1 MDVDELRGTA
11 AAGIRALITLA
22 GEDPDRGGLVDTPR
36 RVIDAVLEM
45 TSRPGDPGALLAKVF
60 DDAGSVDEMVTVGPV
75 EFTSLCE
82 HHLLPFTGRA
92 WVAYIASNGTVVG
105 LSKLARLVEHHAR
118 ALQVQERLTGAI
130 VDDLVEHLRPVGAGV
145 KIAAVHSCMS
155 VRGVRKP
162 GAMMTTIALR
172 GALLDKPAA
181 RAEFL
186 STTGGNGD

>member
-1 MDVDELRGTA
+1 
-11 AAGIRALITLA
+11 
-22 GEDPDRGGLVDTPR
+22 VDTPR

-45 TSRPGDPGALLAKVF
+45 TSRPGDPGTLLAKVF
-60 DDAGSVDEMVTVGPV
+60 DDAGPVDEMVTVGPV

-92 WVAYIASNGTVVG
+92 WLAYIASNGTVVG

-130 VDDLVEHLRPVGAGV
+130 ADDLVEHLRPVGAGV